1 MRMRPLLLII
11 SSFSRALAVLG
22 CAACISTAY
31 AQDGPSPPWIKDPGI
46 KVYREKY
53 QAGTAH
59 KAFAVAESGQF
70 GWSEKRDSAGKA
82 AQRALFDCIQQAT
95 TGRCYLFSVDGNVV
109 IDLYQIAVSDTA
121 AVLSRM
127 GPPRQPTNAD
137 ETKDTGLA
145 PTYDPRVTKLR
156 APTPPTSPYALTIT
170 TGALAEALVD
180 KNPPTLLD
188 VSEPGKEYKRNV
200 IPGATWLGGAG
211 LHDEKTNAQIDR
223 YLAQVMGQI
232 TTQKEKPV
240 VVYCADWQ
248 CWEAYNAMQRLYIL
262 GYRKLY
268 WYRGGMA
275 SWAKAGLP
283 VVQVP
288 LAAQVRPLK

>member
-1 MRMRPLLLII
+1 MRMRQNLRIMLRI
-11 SSFSRALAVLG
+11 SRALSVLG
-22 CAACISTAY
+22 FVACMPTAF
-31 AQDGPSPPWIKDPGI
+31 AQDGPLPPWIKDPGI

-53 QAGTAH
+53 LTGNAH
-59 KAFAVAESGQF
+59 KAFSVAESGQF
-70 GWSEKRDSAGKA
+70 GWSVKRESAGRA
-82 AQRALFDCIQQAT
+82 SQLALFNCIQQAT

-127 GPPRQPTNAD
+127 RPPRQQTTAD

-145 PTYDPRVTKLR
+145 PTYDPRVSKLR
-156 APTPPTSPYALTIT
+156 APTPPTSPYALTLT
-170 TGALAEALVD
+170 TGALAEALAD

-200 IPGATWLGGAG
+200 IPGAIWLGGAG
-211 LHDEKTNAQIDR
+211 LYDEKTHAQTDR
-223 YLAQVMGQI
+223 YLAHFMGQI
-232 TTQKEKPV
+232 TSNKEKPI
-240 VVYCADWQ
+240 VVYCTDWQ

-275 SWAKAGLP
+275 SWTKAGLP

-288 LAAQVRPLK
+288 LAAQVALLK